1 MYPTVVIVLISL
13 QRSMEHTLQW
23 QTSAANSWSVE
34 DMIKD
39 TVVSGQI
46 QFSGSAS
53 MYPGSVSE
61 EEMVIDLEAEA
72 IVESEHV
79 HTCRTSNF
87 DNVSCH
93 SIV

>member
-46 QFSGSAS
+46 QFPGSAS
-53 MYPGSVSE
+53 MYPGSASE
-61 EEMVIDLEAEA
+61 EELSIGLEAEA
-72 IVESEHV
+72 IIESERIHAELQPPK
-79 HTCRTSNF
+79 TSP
-87 DNVSCH
+87 VS
-93 SIV
+93 